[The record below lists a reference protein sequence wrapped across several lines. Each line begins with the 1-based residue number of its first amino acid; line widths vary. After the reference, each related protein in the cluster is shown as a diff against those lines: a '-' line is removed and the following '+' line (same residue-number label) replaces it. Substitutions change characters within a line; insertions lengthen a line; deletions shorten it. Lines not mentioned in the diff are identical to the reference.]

1 MADFSFTP
9 AAAGI
14 KPVPQTSLADMV
26 NVARGAQAYQQAQQ
40 VNPLEVQKAQTE
52 LQRIQALTPLEI
64 ERGEI
69 ATRVARST
77 ETPTIAKAG
86 SEAETAGVVTE
97 SAKLKFAQEKM
108 SGIASRMTS
117 VINDPIIVKAE
128 NDPQFA
134 ATNKTEI
141 NRIIS
146 NYGREQAKELGIP
159 SDQADRLIAPYLTIA
174 NESPQGMRRYL
185 MGRLLTGLD
194 NASRVSAMQPSGIAV
209 STGAG
214 GATVQTGMYGAVP
227 PGTALPGTT
236 FVSQLPPTTQAV
248 AQEGDSTGLPV
259 GTPYFIGPQA
269 TTPSA
274 APKVASGLAP
284 QTSAVL
290 SGAGAVSTSDW
301 ADTAKRGSE
310 AGPRIAVF
318 ENIKKLVPGSFT
330 GVGGQNKQFLS
341 GLAQAIGIDANVLE
355 SSNTDELSK
364 NTKILALAGG
374 NTDAARSIA
383 ELANPNTKMTKEGI
397 LRVTDQ
403 LMSIEKLAQAKSK
416 FLAPFS
422 TNAAQYAVKTQQFN
436 QINDPRIFQEM
447 SREEVAKL
455 KASLSPAQYQEL
467 SNKIKL
473 AKQLGVI

>member
-14 KPVPQTSLADMV
+14 KPMAQNSLADMV
-26 NVARGAQAYQQAQQ
+26 NVARGAQAYQQSRQ
-40 VNPLEVQKAQTE
+40 VNPLELQAKQLE
-52 LQRIQALTPLEI
+52 L

-69 ATRVARST
+69 ATRVARGT

-86 SEAETAGVVTE
+86 SEAATAGIGTE
-97 SAKLKFAQEKM
+97 SANIDLANKKM

-117 VINDPIIVKAE
+117 VINNPIIIKAE
-128 NDPQFA
+128 SDPQFA
-134 ATNKTEI
+134 AANKAEI
-141 NRIIS
+141 SRIIS
-146 NYGREQAKELGIP
+146 NYGGQQAKELGIP
-159 SDQADRLIAPYLTIA
+159 SDQADQLIAPYLTIA
-174 NESPQGMRRYL
+174 DQSPQGMRQFL
-185 MGRLLTGLD
+185 KERLLTGLD
-194 NASRVSAMQPSGIAV
+194 SASRVSAMQPTGIAV
-209 STGAG
+209 VTGAG
-214 GATVQTGMYGAVP
+214 GATVQTGEFGPYR

-248 AQEGDSTGLPV
+248 AQENDGTGLPV
-259 GTPYFIGPQA
+259 GTPYFIGPQGA
-269 TTPSA
+269 IPSA
-274 APKVASGLAP
+274 APKIASGTAP
-284 QTSAVL
+284 QQAALLAGS
-290 SGAGAVSTSDW
+290 GAVSASDW

-318 ENIKKLVPGSFT
+318 ENIKKLVPESFT
-330 GVGGQNKQFLS
+330 GVGGQNKQFFS

-355 SSNTDELSK
+355 TSSTDELSK

-422 TNAAQYAVKTQQFN
+422 TNAAQYASKTQQFN

-447 SREEVAKL
+447 SREEVAKI
-455 KASLSPAQYQEL
+455 KASLSPAQLQEL
-467 SNKIKL
+467 SNKITL